1 MTRTVLYARV
11 STREQTLAHQCEQAE
26 RAGYVIDEV
35 VSDHGISGVATA
47 LRDRPQGRRLFDM
60 LRNGDVLLVRWI
72 DRLGRNYEDVTS
84 TIREFI
90 GRGVIVKTVLN
101 SMVFDG
107 SVTDPTQKAVRDA
120 LLAFLAAMAQA
131 QAEATKDAQ
140 QAGIRFAKE
149 KNAYKGRKPAY
160 SRRNIDDTLALVG
173 EGVPQ
178 AEIARRLNLSRAM
191 VIRMSR
197 EPEKMKKALDDWGI

>member
-1 MTRTVLYARV
+1 MKTIFYARV
-11 STREQTLAHQCEQAE
+11 STREQTLDHQREQAE
-26 RAGYVIDEV
+26 RAGFVIDEV
-35 VSDHGISGVATA
+35 VADHGVSGVATA

-60 LRNGDVLLVRWI
+60 LRKGDVLLVRWI
-72 DRLGRNYEDVTS
+72 DRLGRNYEDVTR

-90 GRGVIVKTVLN
+90 DRGVIVKTVLN

-107 SVTDPTQKAVRDA
+107 ATTDPTQKAIRDA
-120 LLAFLAAMAQA
+120 LIGFMAAMAEA

-160 SRRNIDDTLALVG
+160 TRRNIDDTMQLIG

-191 VIRMSR
+191 VIRIGR
-197 EPEKMKKALDDWGI
+197 EPDKMKKALDSWGL

>member
-1 MTRTVLYARV
+1 MKTIFYARV
-11 STREQTLAHQCEQAE
+11 STREQTLDHQREQAE
-26 RAGYVIDEV
+26 RAGFVIDEV
-35 VSDHGISGVATA
+35 VSDHGVSGVATA

-60 LRNGDVLLVRWI
+60 LRKGDVLLVRWI
-72 DRLGRNYEDVTS
+72 DRLGRNYEDVTR
-84 TIREFI
+84 TIRDFI
-90 GRGVIVKTVLN
+90 DRGVIVKTVLN

-107 SVTDPTQKAVRDA
+107 ATTDPTQKAIRDA
-120 LLAFLAAMAQA
+120 LIGFMAAMAEA
-131 QAEATKDAQ
+131 QAEASKDAQ

-160 SRRNIDDTLALVG
+160 TRRNIDDTLHLVG

-191 VIRMSR
+191 VIRIGR
-197 EPEKMKKALDDWGI
+197 EPDKMKKALEDWGL

>member
-1 MTRTVLYARV
+1 MKTIFYARV
-11 STREQTLAHQCEQAE
+11 STREQTLDHQREQAE
-26 RAGYVIDEV
+26 RAGFVIDEV
-35 VSDHGISGVATA
+35 VSDHGVSGVATA

-60 LRNGDVLLVRWI
+60 LRKGDVLLTRFT
-72 DRLGRNYEDVTS
+72 DRLGRNYQDVTS
-84 TIREFI
+84 TIREFMD
-90 GRGVIVKTVLN
+90 RGVIVKTVLN

-107 SVTDPTQKAVRDA
+107 SVTDPTQKAIRDA
-120 LLAFLAAMAQA
+120 LIGFMAAMAEA
-131 QAEATKDAQ
+131 QAEASKDAQ

-160 SRRNIDDTLALVG
+160 SRRNIEDTLRLMG

-191 VIRMSR
+191 VIRMGR
-197 EPEKMKKALDDWGI
+197 EPDKMKKALDDWGL

>member
-1 MTRTVLYARV
+1 MTTIFYARV
-11 STREQTLAHQCEQAE
+11 STREQTLDHQREQAE
-26 RAGYVIDEV
+26 RAGFVIDEV
-35 VSDHGISGVATA
+35 VADHGVSGVATA

-60 LRNGDVLLVRWI
+60 LRKGDVLLVRWV
-72 DRLGRNYEDVTS
+72 DRLGRNYEDVTR

-90 GRGVIVKTVLN
+90 DRGVIVKTVLN

-107 SVTDPTQKAVRDA
+107 ATTDPTQKAIRDA
-120 LLAFLAAMAQA
+120 LIGFMAAMAEA
-131 QAEATKDAQ
+131 QAEASKDAQ

-160 SRRNIDDTLALVG
+160 SRRNIDDTLRLIG

-191 VIRMSR
+191 VIRMGR
-197 EPEKMKKALDDWGI
+197 EPDKMKKALDDWGL